1 MVIEAI
7 AALIVG
13 AAVLVLV
20 LEPLIRIEHQAMV
33 PIDPEEAEESARGRA
48 VAALREIEFDRATGK
63 LSDAD
68 YAALK
73 SRYTGVALQALRA
86 ESRGAGS
93 VEGAAGDLEAQVA
106 ARVVALRAAAAS
118 GAPTCPT
125 CGPRPESDALYCS
138 HCGRSLR
145 AADHCRRCRAG
156 IPAGSRF
163 CESCGEQVAA

>member
-1 MVIEAI
+1 
-7 AALIVG
+7 L
-13 AAVLVLV
+13 
-20 LEPLIRIEHQAMV
+20 
-33 PIDPEEAEESARGRA
+33 
-48 VAALREIEFDRATGK
+48 AALREIEFDRATGK
-63 LSDAD
+63 LSDID

-86 ESRGAGS
+86 EARPTDSPGA
-93 VEGAAGDLEAQVA
+93 VTGDLEAQVA
-106 ARVVALRAAAAS
+106 ARVIALRTAAAS
-118 GAPTCPT
+118 GAPDCPA

-156 IPAGSRF
+156 VPAGSRF